1 MNPLGSA
8 SSVTSYPTQYER
20 ADKQQKEGE
29 VRLAECVTFWPFT
42 TPEDL
47 ERANKKWDEM
57 EGVFAVASCGR
68 VMVGRVSE
76 KGYED
81 LWSFQTE
88 GVSSGN

>member
-1 MNPLGSA
+1 
-8 SSVTSYPTQYER
+8 VI
-20 ADKQQKEGE
+20 
-29 VRLAECVTFWPFT
+29 FWPFT
-42 TPEDL
+42 SPEDL

-68 VMVGRVSE
+68 VMVGRVSD

-88 GVSSGN
+88 GVSSGNPMRADD